1 MNIYLAFIVLLLFLN
16 SENEECLIVSVIIAF
31 KVSDASQSFRGG
43 ANGVYRQHA
52 YSGIKEVLSMAYKE
66 AGPRGLY
73 RGIGKKLTQFACIN
87 V

>member
-1 MNIYLAFIVLLLFLN
+1 MLFLN
-16 SENEECLIVSVIIAF
+16 SENEECLIVCVIIAF

-73 RGIGKKLTQFACIN
+73 RGIGKSSHNLLALMFKLYYKFDS
-87 V
+87 